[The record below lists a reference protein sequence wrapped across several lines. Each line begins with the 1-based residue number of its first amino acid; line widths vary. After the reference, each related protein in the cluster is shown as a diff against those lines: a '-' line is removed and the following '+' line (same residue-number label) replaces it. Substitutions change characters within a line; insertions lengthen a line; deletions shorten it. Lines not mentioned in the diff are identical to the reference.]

1 MSIIIKIL
9 LIFIFNI
16 FILHQSFALNLDLKF
31 HKETIN
37 DYCDFLYNKKDNL
50 FSSDHW
56 RVEEVDNIKEY
67 FHLSSKIKIKI
78 FPFIRGEKI
87 NGIRFTFYNENEEP
101 LLLVNVDKK
110 CNIMVSRLIQRDIT
124 GKIFSIDNLSSDL
137 SKVKSSEYFNPPL
150 EKQKPFKGI
159 KVAIVDTGVNY
170 NLDFIADKISRIDES
185 NLTGYDFE
193 DNDSLPYDIDTG
205 RSVFFPMHH
214 GTSVSSIIL
223 REAPMSELVVYR
235 FPRSEMCKFE
245 NLIEHISVNKIKIVN
260 LSMGSVNKDDWQ
272 CFYKAAKSNKNI
284 LFFVSAGND
293 GKNIDFEKIYPA
305 SFDLENIIVVTS
317 SDISGNL
324 AQGSNF
330 GSVSVDFLIPGEQIP
345 VIDHRGVKTNA
356 SGSSF
361 AVPRVVAMAI
371 RILSNNTNAN
381 ILDIKSK
388 LISRAIRSNEKVKY
402 GWIPDPLDN
411 YLLN

>member
-37 DYCDFLYNKKDNL
+37 DYCDFLYNKKDNS
-50 FSSDHW
+50 FSSNHW
-56 RVEEVDNIKEY
+56 KVEEVDNIKEY

-110 CNIMVSRLIQRDIT
+110 CNIMVSRLIQRDMT

-137 SKVKSSEYFNPPL
+137 SEVKSSEYFNPPL
-150 EKQKPFKGI
+150 KKQKPFKGI

-193 DNDSLPYDIDTG
+193 DDDSLPYDIDTG

-361 AVPRVVAMAI
+361 AVPRAVAMAI

>member
-1 MSIIIKIL
+1 MSIIIKIF

-37 DYCDFLYNKKDNL
+37 DYCDFLYKKKDNL

-56 RVEEVDNIKEY
+56 RVEEVNNIKEY

-137 SKVKSSEYFNPPL
+137 SEVKSSEYFNPPL
-150 EKQKPFKGI
+150 KKQKPFKGI

-193 DNDSLPYDIDTG
+193 DDDSLPYDIDTG
-205 RSVFFPMHH
+205 RSIFFPMHH

-284 LFFVSAGND
+284 LFLVSAGND

-361 AVPRVVAMAI
+361 AVPRAVAMAI

>member
-1 MSIIIKIL
+1 MSIIIKIF

-16 FILHQSFALNLDLKF
+16 FILHKSFALNLDLKF

-56 RVEEVDNIKEY
+56 RVEEVNNIKEY

-110 CNIMVSRLIQRDIT
+110 CNIMVSRLIQRDIN

-137 SKVKSSEYFNPPL
+137 SKVKSSEYFNPTL

-193 DNDSLPYDIDTG
+193 DDDSLPYDIDTG
-205 RSVFFPMHH
+205 RSIFFPMHH

-245 NLIEHISVNKIKIVN
+245 NLIEHISLNKIKIVN
-260 LSMGSVNKDDWQ
+260 LSMGSVNKDDWR
-272 CFYKAAKSNKNI
+272 CFYRAAKSNKDI

-293 GKNIDFEKIYPA
+293 GKNIDFDKIYPA

-361 AVPRVVAMAI
+361 AVPRAVAMAI

>member
-31 HKETIN
+31 HKKTIN
-37 DYCDFLYNKKDNL
+37 DYCDYLYNKKDNL

-56 RVEEVDNIKEY
+56 RVEEVNNIKEY

-87 NGIRFTFYNENEEP
+87 NGIRFTFYNESQEP

-193 DNDSLPYDIDTG
+193 DDDSLPYDIDTG

>member
-37 DYCDFLYNKKDNL
+37 DYCDFLYKKKDNL

-110 CNIMVSRLIQRDIT
+110 CNIMVSRLIQRDIN

-137 SKVKSSEYFNPPL
+137 SKVKSSEYFNPTL

-170 NLDFIADKISRIDES
+170 NLDFIADKISRKNES

-193 DNDSLPYDIDTG
+193 DDDSLPYDIDTG

-272 CFYKAAKSNKNI
+272 CFYKAVKSNKNI
-284 LFFVSAGND
+284 LFFVS
-293 GKNIDFEKIYPA
+293 
-305 SFDLENIIVVTS
+305 VTS

-330 GSVSVDFLIPGEQIP
+330 GSFSVDFLIPGEQIP

>member
-56 RVEEVDNIKEY
+56 RVEEVENIKEY

-150 EKQKPFKGI
+150 KKQKPFKGI

-193 DNDSLPYDIDTG
+193 DDDSLPYDIDTG

-305 SFDLENIIVVTS
+305 SFDLENIIVITS

-371 RILSNNTNAN
+371 RILSNNTNAS

>member
-137 SKVKSSEYFNPPL
+137 SKVKSSEYFNPTL

-193 DNDSLPYDIDTG
+193 DDDSLPYDIDTG

-361 AVPRVVAMAI
+361 AVPRAVAMAI

>member
-37 DYCDFLYNKKDNL
+37 DYCDFLYKKKDNL

-137 SKVKSSEYFNPPL
+137 SEVKSSEYFNPPL
-150 EKQKPFKGI
+150 KKQKPFKGI

-193 DNDSLPYDIDTG
+193 DDDSLPYDIDTG

-272 CFYKAAKSNKNI
+272 CFYRAAKSNKNI

-293 GKNIDFEKIYPA
+293 GKNIDFDKIYPA
-305 SFDLENIIVVTS
+305 SFDLENIIVITS

-361 AVPRVVAMAI
+361 AVPRAVAMAI

>member
-137 SKVKSSEYFNPPL
+137 SEVKSSEYFNPPL
-150 EKQKPFKGI
+150 KKQKPFKGI

-193 DNDSLPYDIDTG
+193 DDDSLPYDIDTG

-305 SFDLENIIVVTS
+305 SFDLENIIVITS

>member
-56 RVEEVDNIKEY
+56 KVEEVDNIKEY

-193 DNDSLPYDIDTG
+193 DDDSLPYDIDTG

-293 GKNIDFEKIYPA
+293 GKNIDFDKIYPA
-305 SFDLENIIVVTS
+305 SFDLENIIVITS

>member
-16 FILHQSFALNLDLKF
+16 FTLHQSFALNLDLKF

-87 NGIRFTFYNENEEP
+87 NGIRFTFYNESQEP

-110 CNIMVSRLIQRDIT
+110 CNIMVSRLIQRDMT
-124 GKIFSIDNLSSDL
+124 GKIFSIDNLTSDL

-150 EKQKPFKGI
+150 KKQKPFKGI

-193 DNDSLPYDIDTG
+193 DDDSLPYDIDTG

-272 CFYKAAKSNKNI
+272 CFYRAAKSNKNI

-305 SFDLENIIVVTS
+305 SFDLENIIVITS

-345 VIDHRGVKTNA
+345 VMDHRGVKTNA

>member
-101 LLLVNVDKK
+101 LLLVNVDKN
-110 CNIMVSRLIQRDIT
+110 CNIMVSRLIQRDMT

-137 SKVKSSEYFNPPL
+137 SEVKSSEYFNPPL
-150 EKQKPFKGI
+150 KKQKPFKGI
-159 KVAIVDTGVNY
+159 KVAIVDSGVNY

-193 DNDSLPYDIDTG
+193 DDDSLPYDIDTG
-205 RSVFFPMHH
+205 RSIFFPMHH

-260 LSMGSVNKDDWQ
+260 LSMGSVNKDDWR
-272 CFYKAAKSNKNI
+272 CFYRAAKSNKDI

-293 GKNIDFEKIYPA
+293 GKNIDFDKIYPA
-305 SFDLENIIVVTS
+305 SFDLENIIVITS

-371 RILSNNTNAN
+371 RILSNNPNAN
-381 ILDIKSK
+381 IFDIKSK
-388 LISRAIRSNEKVKY
+388 LISRAIQSNEKVKY

>member
-1 MSIIIKIL
+1 MSIIIKIF

-137 SKVKSSEYFNPPL
+137 SKVKSSEYFNPTL

-193 DNDSLPYDIDTG
+193 DDDSLPYDIDTG

-293 GKNIDFEKIYPA
+293 GKNIDFDKIYPA
-305 SFDLENIIVVTS
+305 SFDLENIIVITS

-345 VIDHRGVKTNA
+345 VMDHRGVKTNA

>member
-56 RVEEVDNIKEY
+56 RVEEVNNIKEY

-193 DNDSLPYDIDTG
+193 DDDSLPYDIDTG

-272 CFYKAAKSNKNI
+272 CFYRVAKSNKNI

-293 GKNIDFEKIYPA
+293 GKNIDFDKIYPA
-305 SFDLENIIVVTS
+305 SFDLKNIIVITS

-345 VIDHRGVKTNA
+345 VMDHRGVKTNA

>member
-150 EKQKPFKGI
+150 KKQKPFKGI

-193 DNDSLPYDIDTG
+193 DDDSLPYDIDTG

-305 SFDLENIIVVTS
+305 SFDLENIIVITS

-361 AVPRVVAMAI
+361 AVPRAVAMAI

>member
-56 RVEEVDNIKEY
+56 RVEEVNNIKEY

-193 DNDSLPYDIDTG
+193 DDDSLPYDIDTG

-293 GKNIDFEKIYPA
+293 GKNIDFDKIYPA

>member
-1 MSIIIKIL
+1 MSIIVKI
-9 LIFIFNI
+9 FFVVIFNI

-50 FSSDHW
+50 FSSDNW
-56 RVEEVDNIKEY
+56 RVEEVNNIKEY
-67 FHLSSKIKIKI
+67 FHLSSEIKMKI
-78 FPFIRGEKI
+78 FPFIRGGKI
-87 NGIRFTFYNENEEP
+87 NGIRFTFYSENEEP
-101 LLLVNVDKK
+101 LLLVNVDKN
-110 CNIMVSRLIQRDIT
+110 CNIMVSRLIQRDMT

-137 SKVKSSEYFNPPL
+137 SEVKSSEYFNPPL
-150 EKQKPFKGI
+150 KKQKPFKGI

-205 RSVFFPMHH
+205 RSIFFPMHH

-272 CFYKAAKSNKNI
+272 CFYRAAKSNKNI

-293 GKNIDFEKIYPA
+293 GKNIDFDKIYPA
-305 SFDLENIIVVTS
+305 SFDLENIIVITS

-345 VIDHRGVKTNA
+345 VMDHRGVKTNA

-371 RILSNNTNAN
+371 RILSNNPNAN

>member
-56 RVEEVDNIKEY
+56 RVEEVNNIKEY
-67 FHLSSKIKIKI
+67 FHLSSEIKIKI

-110 CNIMVSRLIQRDIT
+110 CNIMVSRLIQRDIN

-137 SKVKSSEYFNPPL
+137 SKVKSSEYFNPTL

-193 DNDSLPYDIDTG
+193 DDDSLPYDIDTG

-361 AVPRVVAMAI
+361 AVPRAVAMAI

>member
-37 DYCDFLYNKKDNL
+37 DYCDFLFNKKDNL

-56 RVEEVDNIKEY
+56 RVEEVNNIKEY

-137 SKVKSSEYFNPPL
+137 SEVKSSEYFNPPL
-150 EKQKPFKGI
+150 KKQKPFKGI

-193 DNDSLPYDIDTG
+193 DDDSLPYDIDTG

-272 CFYKAAKSNKNI
+272 CFYRAAKSNKNI

-293 GKNIDFEKIYPA
+293 GKNIDFDKIYPA

>member
-1 MSIIIKIL
+1 MSLIIKIF
-9 LIFIFNI
+9 LIFIFNF
-16 FILHQSFALNLDLKF
+16 FILYKSFALNLDLKF

-37 DYCDFLYNKKDNL
+37 DYCDFLFNKKDNL
-50 FSSDHW
+50 FLSDHW
-56 RVEEVDNIKEY
+56 RVEEVNNIKEY

-87 NGIRFTFYNENEEP
+87 NGIRFTFYSENEEP

-110 CNIMVSRLIQRDIT
+110 CNIMVSRLIQRDIN

-137 SKVKSSEYFNPPL
+137 SEVKSSEYFNPPL
-150 EKQKPFKGI
+150 KKQKPFKGI

-193 DNDSLPYDIDTG
+193 DDDSLPYDIDTG

-245 NLIEHISVNKIKIVN
+245 NLVEHISVNKIKIVN

-272 CFYKAAKSNKNI
+272 CFYRAAKSNKNI

-305 SFDLENIIVVTS
+305 SFDLENIIVITS

>member
-37 DYCDFLYNKKDNL
+37 DYCDFLYKKKDNL

-56 RVEEVDNIKEY
+56 RVEEVNNIKEY

-110 CNIMVSRLIQRDIT
+110 CNIMVSRLIQRDIN

-137 SKVKSSEYFNPPL
+137 SKVKSSEYFNPTL

-185 NLTGYDFE
+185 TLTGYDFE
-193 DNDSLPYDIDTG
+193 DDDTLPYDIDTG
-205 RSVFFPMHH
+205 RSIFFPMHH

-361 AVPRVVAMAI
+361 AVPRAVAMAI

>member
-1 MSIIIKIL
+1 MSIIIKIF

-56 RVEEVDNIKEY
+56 RVEEVNNIKEY

-110 CNIMVSRLIQRDIT
+110 CNIMVSRLIQRDMT

-150 EKQKPFKGI
+150 KKQKPFKGI

-170 NLDFIADKISRIDES
+170 NLDFIADKISRINES

-193 DNDSLPYDIDTG
+193 DDDSLPYDIDTG

>member
-137 SKVKSSEYFNPPL
+137 SEVKSSEYFNPPL
-150 EKQKPFKGI
+150 KKQKPFKGI

-193 DNDSLPYDIDTG
+193 DDDSLPYDIDTG

-293 GKNIDFEKIYPA
+293 GKNIDFDKIYPA

-361 AVPRVVAMAI
+361 AVPRAVAMAI

>member
-37 DYCDFLYNKKDNL
+37 DYCDFLYKKKDNL

-110 CNIMVSRLIQRDIT
+110 CNIMVSRLIQRDIN

-137 SKVKSSEYFNPPL
+137 SEVKSSEYFNPPL
-150 EKQKPFKGI
+150 KKQKPFKGI

-193 DNDSLPYDIDTG
+193 DDDSLPYDIDTG

-272 CFYKAAKSNKNI
+272 CFYRAAKSNKNI

-293 GKNIDFEKIYPA
+293 GKNIDFDKIYPA
-305 SFDLENIIVVTS
+305 SFDLDNIIVITS

-345 VIDHRGVKTNA
+345 VMDHRGVKTNA

-371 RILSNNTNAN
+371 RILSNNPNAN
-381 ILDIKSK
+381 IFDIKSK
-388 LISRAIRSNEKVKY
+388 LISRAIQSNEKVKY

>member
-110 CNIMVSRLIQRDIT
+110 CNIMVSRLIQRDIN

-137 SKVKSSEYFNPPL
+137 SKVKSSEYFNPTL

-193 DNDSLPYDIDTG
+193 DDDSLPYDIDTG

-361 AVPRVVAMAI
+361 AVPRAVAMAI

>member
-56 RVEEVDNIKEY
+56 KVEEVDNIKEY

-87 NGIRFTFYNENEEP
+87 NGIRFTFYNENKEP

-205 RSVFFPMHH
+205 RSIFFPMHH

-272 CFYKAAKSNKNI
+272 CFYRAAKSNKNI

-293 GKNIDFEKIYPA
+293 GKNIDFDKIYPA
-305 SFDLENIIVVTS
+305 SFDLENIIVITS

>member
-37 DYCDFLYNKKDNL
+37 DYCDFLYKKKDNL

-137 SKVKSSEYFNPPL
+137 SEIKSSEYFNPPL
-150 EKQKPFKGI
+150 KKQKPFKGI

-193 DNDSLPYDIDTG
+193 DDDSLPYDIDTG

-293 GKNIDFEKIYPA
+293 GKNIDFDKIYPA
-305 SFDLENIIVVTS
+305 SFDLENIIVITS

>member
-56 RVEEVDNIKEY
+56 RVEEVNNIKEY

-193 DNDSLPYDIDTG
+193 DDDSLPYDIDTG

>member
-110 CNIMVSRLIQRDIT
+110 CNIMVSRLIQRDIN

-137 SKVKSSEYFNPPL
+137 SKVKSSEYFNPTL

-193 DNDSLPYDIDTG
+193 DDDSLPYDIDTG

-371 RILSNNTNAN
+371 RILSNNPNAN
-381 ILDIKSK
+381 IFDIKSI

>member
-37 DYCDFLYNKKDNL
+37 DYCDFLYKKKDNL

-110 CNIMVSRLIQRDIT
+110 CNIMVSRLIQRDIN

-137 SKVKSSEYFNPPL
+137 SKVKSSEYFNPTL

-193 DNDSLPYDIDTG
+193 DDDSLPYDIDTG

-345 VIDHRGVKTNA
+345 VMDHRGVKTNA

-371 RILSNNTNAN
+371 RILSNNPNAN

>member
-56 RVEEVDNIKEY
+56 RVEEVNNIKEY

-137 SKVKSSEYFNPPL
+137 SEVKSSEYFNPPL
-150 EKQKPFKGI
+150 KKQKPFKGI

-170 NLDFIADKISRIDES
+170 NLDIIADKISRMDES

-205 RSVFFPMHH
+205 RSIFFPMHH

-330 GSVSVDFLIPGEQIP
+330 GSVSVYFLITGEQIP

-361 AVPRVVAMAI
+361 AVPRAVAMAI

>member
-37 DYCDFLYNKKDNL
+37 DYCDFLYKKKDNL

-137 SKVKSSEYFNPPL
+137 SKVKSSEYFNPTL

-193 DNDSLPYDIDTG
+193 DDDSLPYDIDTG

-272 CFYKAAKSNKNI
+272 CFYRAAKSNKNI
-284 LFFVSAGND
+284 LFLVSAGND
-293 GKNIDFEKIYPA
+293 GKNIDFDKIYPA
-305 SFDLENIIVVTS
+305 SFDLENIIVITS

-330 GSVSVDFLIPGEQIP
+330 GSFSVDFLIPGEQIP

>member
-1 MSIIIKIL
+1 M
-9 LIFIFNI
+9 FIFNI

-56 RVEEVDNIKEY
+56 RVEEVNNIKEY

-87 NGIRFTFYNENEEP
+87 NGIRFTFYSENEEP
-101 LLLVNVDKK
+101 LLLVNVDKN
-110 CNIMVSRLIQRDIT
+110 CNIMVSRLIQRDMT

-137 SKVKSSEYFNPPL
+137 SEVKSSEYFNPPL
-150 EKQKPFKGI
+150 KKQKPFKGI

-170 NLDFIADKISRIDES
+170 NLDIITDKISRIDES

-272 CFYKAAKSNKNI
+272 CFYRAAKSNKNI

-293 GKNIDFEKIYPA
+293 GKNIDFDKIYPA
-305 SFDLENIIVVTS
+305 SFDLENIIVITS

-345 VIDHRGVKTNA
+345 VMDHRGVKTNA

-371 RILSNNTNAN
+371 RILSNNPNAN
-381 ILDIKSK
+381 IFDIKSK
-388 LISRAIRSNEKVKY
+388 LISRAIQSNEKVKY

>member
-50 FSSDHW
+50 FLSDHW

-78 FPFIRGEKI
+78 LPFIRGEKI
-87 NGIRFTFYNENEEP
+87 NGIRFTFYNKNEEP

-110 CNIMVSRLIQRDIT
+110 CNIMVSRLIQRDMT
-124 GKIFSIDNLSSDL
+124 GKIFSIDKLSSDL

-150 EKQKPFKGI
+150 KKQKPFKGI

-193 DNDSLPYDIDTG
+193 DDDSLPYDIDTG
-205 RSVFFPMHH
+205 RSIFFPMHH

>member
-16 FILHQSFALNLDLKF
+16 CILHQSFALNLDLKF
-31 HKETIN
+31 HKKTIN
-37 DYCDFLYNKKDNL
+37 DYCDYLYNKKDNL

-56 RVEEVDNIKEY
+56 RVEEVNNIKEY

-110 CNIMVSRLIQRDIT
+110 CNIMVSRLIQRDIN

-137 SKVKSSEYFNPPL
+137 SKVKSSEYFNPTL

-193 DNDSLPYDIDTG
+193 DDDSLPYDIDTG

-272 CFYKAAKSNKNI
+272 CFYRAAKSNKNI
-284 LFFVSAGND
+284 LFFVSEVID
-293 GKNIDFEKIYPA
+293 GKNIDFDKIY
-305 SFDLENIIVVTS
+305 
-317 SDISGNL
+317 
-324 AQGSNF
+324 
-330 GSVSVDFLIPGEQIP
+330 PGEQIP

-371 RILSNNTNAN
+371 RILSNNPNAN

>member
-56 RVEEVDNIKEY
+56 KVEEVDNINEY

-137 SKVKSSEYFNPPL
+137 SEVKFSEYFNPPL
-150 EKQKPFKGI
+150 KKQKPFKGI

-193 DNDSLPYDIDTG
+193 DDDSLPYDIDTG

-293 GKNIDFEKIYPA
+293 GKNIDFDKIYPA

-345 VIDHRGVKTNA
+345 VMDHRGVKTNA

>member
-137 SKVKSSEYFNPPL
+137 SEVKSSEYFNPPL
-150 EKQKPFKGI
+150 KKQKPFKGI

-193 DNDSLPYDIDTG
+193 DDDSLPYDIDTG

-305 SFDLENIIVVTS
+305 SFDLENIIVITS

-345 VIDHRGVKTNA
+345 VMDHRGVKTNA

-371 RILSNNTNAN
+371 RILSNNPNAN

>member
-56 RVEEVDNIKEY
+56 RVEEVNNIKEY

-101 LLLVNVDKK
+101 SLLVNVDRK
-110 CNIMVSRLIQRDIT
+110 CNIMVSRLIQRDTT

-137 SKVKSSEYFNPPL
+137 SEVKSSEYFNPPL
-150 EKQKPFKGI
+150 KKQKPFKGI

-193 DNDSLPYDIDTG
+193 DDDSLPYDIDTG

>member
-110 CNIMVSRLIQRDIT
+110 CNIMVSRLIQRDIN

-193 DNDSLPYDIDTG
+193 DDDSLPYDIDTG

-361 AVPRVVAMAI
+361 AVPRAVAMAI